1 MALIASLGA
10 ISAYTFGLY
19 GRLLH
24 STQSKSL
31 GEIWEKEKGE
41 SSAWIVSMASM
52 TFCYG
57 AALSYS
63 ILLGDTIPALVQ
75 ASGLKGGLATSR
87 SLWTVLLTTLV
98 LRPLC
103 NLKSLASLAPVS
115 VMGVIGVIATTCFLG
130 WRCPSVN
137 VASPY
142 NAAKTVGMGSEYL
155 STLSPEL
162 MPSFGTYSTGVL
174 SPSSLILMG
183 MAATAFLG
191 HFSVAEF
198 YQSLRKTNNGVE
210 NTVADSSVETGVND
224 VEKDRSLEDFF
235 RVTIGGFGGVTII
248 NCLVMAFG
256 FLTFG
261 GNSKGVILNNF
272 STLDP
277 GATLCRLLMAICV
290 IGGYPFVFSAT
301 RSEALE
307 LFQRIQPTK
316 VSSQMEAKSR
326 RSWSVLSGLVSGL
339 SNVSEKSLS
348 RFLLATLAGAA
359 LVMKNAGFV
368 VGLNGA
374 LMGSAMIYIFPS
386 LLFLE
391 QTSKL
396 KYRSSLTRRLILE
409 RLFCRFLIG
418 FGVLA
423 ALAGGGGLVMNTYF
437 PELL

>member
-1 MALIASLGA
+1 MVPAIALIAALGGL
-10 ISAYTFGLY
+10 SAYTFGLY
-19 GRLLH
+19 GRLLE
-24 STQSKSL
+24 STKSKSL

-75 ASGLKGGLATSR
+75 ATGLKSGTLATSR
-87 SLWTVLLTTLV
+87 SLWIVLLTTFV

-103 NLKSLASLAPVS
+103 NLKSLASLAPISIV
-115 VMGVIGVIATTCFLG
+115 GVVGVIATACFLG
-130 WRCPSVN
+130 WRCPN
-137 VASPY
+137 INAASPY
-142 NAAKTVGMGSEYL
+142 NAASSIGTGGLL
-155 STLSPEL
+155 STLSRDQV
-162 MPSFGTYSTGVL
+162 PSFGTYSTGL
-174 SPSSLILMG
+174 FSPSSLILMG

-191 HFSVAEF
+191 HFSVAKF
-198 YQSLRKTNNGVE
+198 HQSLTSRSGDV
-210 NTVADSSVETGVND
+210 SV
-224 VEKDRSLEDFF
+224 VEKSSTTDTSNGPLDDFF
-235 RVTIGGFGGVTII
+235 KVTLGGFGGVTVI
-248 NCLVMAFG
+248 NCLIMAFG

-277 GATLCRLLMAICV
+277 GASLCRLLMAICV
-290 IGGYPFVFSAT
+290 IGGYPFVFST
-301 RSEALE
+301 TLSEALE
-307 LFQRIQPTK
+307 LLQRVKPTK
-316 VSSQMEAKSR
+316 VTTKSANKQR
-326 RSWSVLSGLVSGL
+326 PLSRIFSGIH
-339 SNVSEKSLS
+339 NVSETTLS
-348 RFLLATLAGAA
+348 RILLISLAGLA

-386 LLFLE
+386 LLFLK
-391 QTSKL
+391 QTSKQMM
-396 KYRSSLTRRLILE
+396 KSSPLSSRTVLE
-409 RLFCRFLIG
+409 RNFCRFLVG

-423 ALAGGGGLVMNTYF
+423 AVAGGGGLVMNTYF